1 MKHPYAASR
10 TICLLGLVCT
20 GCGRTPLNP
29 GSAGPAAS
37 TPDAGADA
45 RARNQDAVA
54 DGATLVADATDSLRA
69 DLASERGGDGIRGG
83 TADGYLGNSDAST
96 FGQFADDAGSV
107 ANNWAINPS
116 HDNAQPND
124 QVQSPLTKRWTAHF
138 TGPVSFPLAASGR
151 VFVSVTEAQPNVRAL
166 DLETGAVLW
175 GPIATGSKVW
185 IACDA
190 ANVYTLDRD
199 GNLSAFDV
207 SDGHTSW
214 STKLTLQYDY
224 ESPPVTAAG
233 MVFVDGMGIGG
244 TTYAI
249 DAATGTVRWTAD
261 TFDGSGGAVAVV
273 GNTVYEAEA
282 CDQVSAF
289 DLMTGSRRWFHS
301 GNCTGGGGTT
311 PTVAVGRVW
320 VRDWAEGNIIL
331 DLNGNSTGTFSVDR
345 PPSLHGGLVFYV
357 RSQTLTAID
366 VESNVSQWS
375 FAGDK
380 TLCTSAVIAG
390 LGGQVFVGSSGGN
403 VYELDEVTG
412 VQRSVDVAGT
422 AVSCS
427 SDIQGMALAENRLLV
442 SVSNDLV
449 VY

>member
-1 MKHPYAASR
+1 M
-10 TICLLGLVCT
+10 V
-20 GCGRTPLNP
+20 
-29 GSAGPAAS
+29 
-37 TPDAGADA
+37 
-45 RARNQDAVA
+45 
-54 DGATLVADATDSLRA
+54 RA
-69 DLASERGGDGIRGG
+69 DLAAERSSDGIRAG
-83 TADGYLGNSDAST
+83 TVDRYSGNSDAST
-96 FGQFADDAGSV
+96 FGQFVDDAGSV

-124 QVQSPLTKRWTAHF
+124 VVQSPLTKRWTAHF
-138 TGPVSFPLAASGR
+138 TGPVSFPLAADGR
-151 VFVSVTEAQPNVRAL
+151 VFVSVADAPPNVRAL
-166 DLETGAVLW
+166 DLQTGAVLW
-175 GPIATGSKVW
+175 GPIETGSKVW
-185 IACDA
+185 MACDA
-190 ANVYTLDRD
+190 VNVYTLDRD

-249 DAATGTVRWTAD
+249 DAATGTIRWTAE
-261 TFDGSGGAVAVV
+261 TFDGSGGSVAVV

-282 CDQVSAF
+282 CGQVSAF

-301 GNCTGGGGTT
+301 GGCTGGGGST
-311 PTVAVGRVW
+311 PAVAGRRIW
-320 VRDWAEGNIIL
+320 VRDLAKGNIIL
-331 DLNGNSTGTFSVDR
+331 DLSGSSLGTFLVDR
-345 PPSLHGGLVFYV
+345 PPSLHGGIAFYLK
-357 RSQTLTAID
+357 SQTLTAID
-366 VESNVSQWS
+366 VESNVSKWS

-403 VYELDEVTG
+403 VYELDEATG
-412 VQRSVDVAGT
+412 VQKSVDIAGT

-427 SDIQGMALAENRLLV
+427 SDVQGMAIAEDHLLV
-442 SVSNDLV
+442 PVGNDLV